1 MKLGFRFGR
10 QRFSSP
16 KDESPRIETAING
29 NSRTLN
35 PMQSIND
42 LIWPQN
48 GQTPLVQ
55 NFIDFRPF
63 VDRLMDQE
71 HSDQSGARG
80 LNFKSSDGKDVM
92 ATLQE
97 ENTKLNHRVNLI
109 QVLIKL
115 INSLMFS
122 LPNWPSLGLK

>member
-1 MKLGFRFGR
+1 
-10 QRFSSP
+10 
-16 KDESPRIETAING
+16 
-29 NSRTLN
+29 
-35 PMQSIND
+35 MQSIND

-80 LNFKSSDGKDVM
+80 LNFKSSDAKDVM

-115 INSLMFS
+115 INYLMFS
-122 LPNWPSLGLK
+122 LPN